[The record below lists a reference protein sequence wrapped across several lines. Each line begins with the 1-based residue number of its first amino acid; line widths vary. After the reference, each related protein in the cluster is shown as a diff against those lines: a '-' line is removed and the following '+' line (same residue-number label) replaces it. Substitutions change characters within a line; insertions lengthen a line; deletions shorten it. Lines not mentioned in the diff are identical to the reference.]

1 METWKKFKEAT
12 LTSNDSC
19 WFHDKPSN
27 QKRSYKHFPPKRR
40 TIRMAATTVNHLHFY
55 CFHLVSVYHLPLKT
69 TCRPRYVYLPFT
81 KNQLIAICARFW
93 MHMDLVNRNIFG
105 SSLFWARS
113 EDGVSFRGNSFGRRR
128 QFSDNWSSCTNKY
141 QKSDEIW
148 QVEYNFSSRFVKKE
162 NNVKGHST
170 YLSPE
175 AMPIS
180 SKQKLSLSGVFYFQK
195 LPFYSCPTDLV
206 NTKRPIALIVVA

>member
-69 TCRPRYVYLPFT
+69 TCRPRFVYLPFT
-81 KNQLIAICARFW
+81 KSVDSNLREVLNAHGSRKSQYFW
-93 MHMDLVNRNIFG
+93 
-105 SSLFWARS
+105 LFTILSQEWRWRI
-113 EDGVSFRGNSFGRRR
+113 VSRE
-128 QFSDNWSSCTNKY
+128 QFWEKTT
-141 QKSDEIW
+141 I
-148 QVEYNFSSRFVKKE
+148 
-162 NNVKGHST
+162 
-170 YLSPE
+170 
-175 AMPIS
+175 
-180 SKQKLSLSGVFYFQK
+180 
-195 LPFYSCPTDLV
+195 
-206 NTKRPIALIVVA
+206 